1 MNFEAYLAEHAERV
15 DKALAEYMPTLPAPA
30 KELEKAMRYS
40 LFAGGKRLRPILALA
55 SAEAVGADPAVA
67 LPAACAL
74 EFIHTY
80 SLIHDDLPA
89 MDNDDWRRGK
99 PTNHVVFGEAQAI
112 LAGDGLLTQAFY
124 ILATG
129 PYPPSV
135 GREQILA
142 AIAEIAG
149 AAGAEGM
156 VGGQSAD
163 IRAQGK
169 SGDPETLYYI
179 HTHKTGA
186 LLKASV
192 RVGALLAGASSSV
205 LSSLTLYGE
214 KLGLAFQISDDV
226 LDSTGDPRLLGKPV
240 KNDAAKQKLTYVT
253 LYGLE
258 KARAEAKRLAEEAE
272 AALVELGPAAE
283 PLRYLARF
291 TVERNH

>member
-1 MNFEAYLAEHAERV
+1 MNLEAYLAERAQLV
-15 DKALAEYMPTLPAPA
+15 DRALEKYMPALPRPA
-30 KELEKAMRYS
+30 KELENAMRYS

-55 SAEAVGADPAVA
+55 SAEAAGADPVVA

-99 PTNHVVFGEAQAI
+99 PTNHIVFGEAQAI

-135 GREQILA
+135 TAEQILA
-142 AIAEIAG
+142 AIAEIAR

-163 IRAQGK
+163 IRAQGQG
-169 SGDPETLYYI
+169 GDPEILDYI
-179 HTHKTGA
+179 HTHKTGS
-186 LLKASV
+186 LLRASV
-192 RVGALLAGASSSV
+192 RAGALLAGAPMST

-214 KLGLAFQISDDV
+214 KIGLAFQISDDV
-226 LDSTGDPRLLGKPV
+226 LDSTGDPKILGKPV
-240 KNDAAKQKLTYVT
+240 KNDAQKQKLTYVT

-272 AALVELGPAAE
+272 AALVGLGPSAE

>member
-226 LDSTGDPRLLGKPV
+226 LDSTG
-240 KNDAAKQKLTYVT
+240 
-253 LYGLE
+253 
-258 KARAEAKRLAEEAE
+258 
-272 AALVELGPAAE
+272 
-283 PLRYLARF
+283 
-291 TVERNH
+291 